1 MSGDVTGNLK
11 DLSEIG
17 RLLKQDLG
25 GSLTF
30 NAHLTAKEQQALVL
44 NAEGYQIKTP
54 YAQVDELNL
63 RSDLNNVLQSPY
75 GSMNL
80 MLDSLRTKDLT
91 LDEFTL
97 TANGTQQAMF
107 FESQGEGSWH
117 NAFQYTAN
125 GNISRN
131 ANELTMGVN
140 TFREPCRRAD
150 SPQSA
155 VQLFPEWKHS
165 TLFVV

>member
-1 MSGDVTGNLK
+1 
-11 DLSEIG
+11 
-17 RLLKQDLG
+17 
-25 GSLTF
+25 
-30 NAHLTAKEQQALVL
+30 
-44 NAEGYQIKTP
+44 
-54 YAQVDELNL
+54 
-63 RSDLNNVLQSPY
+63 DLNNVLQSPY

-140 TFREPCRRAD
+140 TFQGTFAGERILLNQPFSFSRTETQYFVRGLNANIGEANLRAD
-150 SPQSA
+150 GFLSNQM
-155 VQLFPEWKHS
+155 VQFDLSLNRLP
-165 TLFVV
+165 LQL